1 MTEIKENH
9 NDIDVSKETTDDQ
22 TATAIATTPAT
33 LPYSLSNKLFPVL
46 SQHGIAYVGIF
57 GKGNAYVLRIGEKQL
72 NNFIR
77 RTVGKK
83 VSNKELHEINE
94 CLMASAEMSGKVLN
108 VYSRV
113 APIDGGIEL
122 DLCDTKNTRIR
133 VTADEVNIIEHGS
146 STLFFRNS
154 VSQPMIMPA
163 LEGDLNLLKKY
174 VNLSATDFLLFI
186 AWLSYTLAHPK
197 ISSSKYVFLA
207 LQGDQG
213 SGKSFICQ
221 NIIINLLDPSRVGV
235 QVFPKNSKDL
245 AIAMQS
251 SHVLCYDN
259 LRSFKDDM
267 SDTLCI
273 ASTGGNIS
281 CRALYTDGTQH
292 AHYLHGALVLNGIHS
307 FITQPDLEQRFL
319 TIHTKTLPKSDRK
332 SEFAMISELEAEI
345 PEIYRGLLDLMAD
358 VFKHL
363 PDAEITSPER
373 MLDFVHW
380 LAAMEKVDG
389 APLGTYQALYSSVLH
404 QSQLDTLLEN
414 LIASTIIDF
423 VQDHMD
429 DVVWSG
435 TPADLLE
442 ALCDMVHAAIMYSA
456 EWPKNP
462 IALSRRLKPLTASL
476 RGQGIG
482 VEFTR
487 GKNRT
492 ITLTKLG
499 ENND

>member
-22 TATAIATTPAT
+22 TATAIAT

-46 SQHGIAYVGIF
+46 SQHGIAYVGIL
-57 GKGNAYVLRIGEKQL
+57 GNGNAYVLRIGDKQL
-72 NNFIR
+72 NNYIR
-77 RTVGKK
+77 RIAGKK
-83 VSNKELHEINE
+83 VSNKELDEINE
-94 CLMASAEMSGKVLN
+94 CLTASAEMTGEVLN

-146 STLFFRNS
+146 NTLFFRNS
-154 VSQPMIMPA
+154 VSQSMVMPA

-197 ISSSKYVFLA
+197 ISSSKYVFLV
-207 LQGDQG
+207 LQGCQG

-221 NIIINLLDPSRVGV
+221 YIIINLLDPSRVGV

-245 AIAMQS
+245 AIALQN

-259 LRSFKDDM
+259 LRNFKDDM
-267 SDTLCI
+267 SDILCI

-281 CRALYTDGTQH
+281 NRALYTDATQH
-292 AHYLHGALVLNGIHS
+292 VHYLHGALVLNGIHS
-307 FITQPDLEQRFL
+307 FITQPDLAQRCL

-332 SEFAMISELEAEI
+332 SEAKMINELETDLPAI
-345 PEIYRGLLDLMAD
+345 FRGVLDLTAD
-358 VFKHL
+358 VLKYL
-363 PDAEITSPER
+363 PDVEITSPER
-373 MLDFVHW
+373 MLDFVYW
-380 LAAMEKVDG
+380 LAAMEKVHG
-389 APLGTYQALYSSVLH
+389 APVGIYQAQYSSVLH

-414 LIASTIIDF
+414 LLASTIIEF
-423 VQDHMD
+423 VQDHMVD
-429 DVVWSG
+429 DIWSG

-442 ALCDMVHAAIMYSA
+442 ALCDIVHAGTMYSA

-482 VEFTR
+482 IEFTR
-487 GKNRT
+487 GKSRV

-499 ENND
+499 DK